1 VTSPGISHSIH
12 VAVVRLVDPFI
23 GGAEIGH
30 EGSVPG
36 DADSVVFWA
45 YMINVAW
52 VLLGFACFVATA
64 TAVAVAVA
72 VLVSDGA
79 GDITFNVGAGAVFF
93 CLAGCANTLYRRYVI
108 LPEARRRAQRGEHE
122 ASEGALHRSL
132 PPNSSVFAQAA
143 VGILAAVITA
153 VNL

>member
-30 EGSVPG
+30 EGPVPG
-36 DADSVVFWA
+36 DADSAVFWA

-93 CLAGCANTLYRRYVI
+93 CLWPMRW
-108 LPEARRRAQRGEHE
+108 RGPVLAELDRPA
-122 ASEGALHRSL
+122 ASPSRNRGDGKPRLTPVH
-132 PPNSSVFAQAA
+132 P
-143 VGILAAVITA
+143 
-153 VNL
+153 